1 MKNEIHKHLKF
12 RIGEESCKHEFR
24 LFYKEEYCCKKYCYE
39 VYEFDKVDHEHLF
52 DLKVEKIMLYYNAD
66 VLTKID
72 YYFKPYLHTKLKV
85 LIEQFIGVA
94 YEQKLINNTYYCSWY
109 IGKYYLILRKPEK
122 EKRIVLSYQKRKT
135 L

>member
-39 VYEFDKVDHEHLF
+39 VYEFDKADHEHLF

-72 YYFKPYLHTKLKV
+72 YYFKPHLYTKLKV
-85 LIEQFIGVA
+85 WIQQFIGIA
-94 YEQKLINNTYYCSWY
+94 YEQKRINKTYVCSWY
-109 IGKYYLILRKPEK
+109 MGKYYLILRKPEK
-122 EKRIVLSYQKRKT
+122 EKKIVLSYQKRRHI
-135 L
+135 